1 MVAVPDIVSQEKWLN
16 LGKNS
21 ELRGILTCPIPNPFL
36 PSLLV
41 VALKINTLAIT
52 MRNSSLA
59 ATGKDR
65 MKLELSQSP
74 IPRELS

>member
-1 MVAVPDIVSQEKWLN
+1 MVAVPDTVIQEKWLN
-16 LGKNS
+16 LGENS
-21 ELRGILTCPIPNPFL
+21 ELRGILTCSIPNPFL

-65 MKLELSQSP
+65 MRLELSQSP